1 MREVRMHHYHIPARL
16 RATCASRPA
25 WQAWLDELPGLI
37 ERCAA
42 RWQLTLAAP
51 FDHDDFGTAWVAPAW
66 RADGSAVVLKLSAPI
81 FESLDEI
88 HALRLLAG
96 DPTVMLL
103 DGDDAALALVLERCT
118 PGTPLRALPLA
129 EQDVV
134 IAQLLR
140 RFWRPVAA
148 PQRFASLAHM
158 LAVWGDETRADR
170 ARWPDAPLVEAGL
183 ALFAELPRSSPGD
196 VLLATDLH
204 AGNVLAAQRAP
215 WLVID
220 PNPFIGDPAY
230 DVTQHLLND
239 MAPLHADPWRRIR
252 RLAEL
257 CGLDAARV
265 RWWLFAR
272 LAAESRD
279 HWDDDLLALA
289 RRLA

>member
-1 MREVRMHHYHIPARL
+1 MRQYPIPARL
-16 RATCASRPA
+16 CATCASRPA
-25 WQAWLDELPGLI
+25 WQAWLAELPGLI
-37 ERCAA
+37 ERSAA
-42 RWQLTLAAP
+42 RWRLTLAAP
-51 FDHDDFGTAWVAPAW
+51 FDHDDFGTAWVAPAV
-66 RADGSAVVLKLSAPI
+66 RADGSAVVLKLAAPI

-103 DGDDAALALVLERCT
+103 DGDDATLALVLERCV

-129 EQDVV
+129 GQDVV
-134 IAQLLR
+134 IAQVLQ

-148 PQRFASLAHM
+148 PSRFATLAHM
-158 LAVWGDETRADR
+158 LDVWGGETRADR
-170 ARWPDAPLVEAGL
+170 ARWPDAALVEAGL
-183 ALFAELPRSSPGD
+183 AAFADLSRSSPGD
-196 VLLATDLH
+196 MLLATDLH

-220 PNPFIGDPAY
+220 PNPFVGDPAY

-239 MAPLHADPWRRIR
+239 MAPLHADPWGRIR
-252 RLAEL
+252 RLADL
-257 CGLDAARV
+257 CQLDAARV
-265 RWWLFAR
+265 RGWLFAR

-279 HWDDDLLALA
+279 RWDDDALALA